1 VRSRSMRIA
10 APLAVGAIVLTACGS
25 NKSEST
31 GAAGSASPGADGGN
45 KTVVIGLSAPLSG
58 KLSSLGLGMKNS
70 GDLAVKQANQKQTVK
85 GWTIKW
91 QPEDDQGQANIGQ
104 QVASKLTSTKDV
116 AGVVGALNSSV
127 SIQEQ
132 PVFSGA
138 SIVQISPANTTVDLT
153 QGPNWAS
160 GDKKRPFASYF
171 RVATTD
177 EVQGSFA
184 ADYAAQTLG
193 KKKAAVVND
202 KKAYGAGLA
211 TVFKRQFAKDGGQ
224 VVADETVGENDQDFS
239 GVVSKLKNT
248 NPDMV
253 FYGGEYPAASLFT
266 SQMKQAGLNVPLMGG
281 DGIYDPTYINVAK
294 QAAEGDFCTSVGA
307 PTESLD
313 SAKQFVTDYRAASYP
328 EPFGAYGANTYD
340 ATNVVIAALAKVL
353 PSKTAVDDSTRKDIV
368 KEVQDGTITGATG
381 KVSFDQYGDT
391 TNKTLTVYKVN
402 GGQWKAEKT
411 GTFQG

>member
-1 VRSRSMRIA
+1 MRSRSLRLA
-10 APLAVGAIVLTACGS
+10 APLVVGAVVLTACGS
-25 NKSEST
+25 NKSESSGSSGGST
-31 GAAGSASPGADGGN
+31 SAGAGAS
-45 KTVVIGLSAPLSG
+45 KTVIIGLSAPLSG
-58 KLSSLGLGMKNS
+58 KLSSLGAGMDHS
-70 GDLAVKQANQKQTVK
+70 GDLAVKQANSKQTVK

-104 QVASKLTSTKDV
+104 QVASKLASTKDV

-138 SIVQISPANTTVDLT
+138 SIVQVSPANTTVDLT

-160 GDKKRPFASYF
+160 GEKKRPFASYF

-184 ADYAAQTLG
+184 ANYAAQTLG

-211 TVFKRQFAKDGGQ
+211 TVFKRQFAKDGGT

-239 GVVSKLKNT
+239 GVVTKLKNT

-294 QAAEGDFCTSVGA
+294 QAAEGDYCTSVGA

-313 SAKQFVTDYRAASYP
+313 SARQFVTDYRAASYP

-340 ATNVVIAALAKVL
+340 ATNVIIAVLAKVL
-353 PSKTAVDDSTRKDIV
+353 PNKSAIDDSVRKDVI
-368 KEVQDGTITGATG
+368 KAVQDGTITGATG

-391 TNKTLTVYKVN
+391 SNKTLTVYKVTT
-402 GGQWKAEKT
+402 GAWKAEKT
-411 GTFQG
+411 GSFQG